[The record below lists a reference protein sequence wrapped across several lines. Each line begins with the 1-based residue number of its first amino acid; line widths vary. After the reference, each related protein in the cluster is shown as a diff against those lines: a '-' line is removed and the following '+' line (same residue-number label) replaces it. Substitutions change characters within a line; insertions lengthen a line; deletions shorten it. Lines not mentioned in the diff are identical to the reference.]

1 MELTAKQEKFCQGV
15 AKGLSY
21 SDAYR
26 EAYDTDNM
34 KDETINRKA
43 KELIDNGKI
52 AARLKELRGKIEEE
66 LRYSARESF
75 EKLKDLQRKAELNE
89 NINAA
94 IKAEELKGKLAN
106 LYKEKEQ
113 NVNLSVNVMPAV
125 KIDGSNLDL
134 DIGAEGNDRT
144 AADS

>member
-43 KELIDNGKI
+43 KELVDNGKI

>member
-113 NVNLSVNVMPAV
+113 NVNLSVTVMPAV

>member
-66 LRYSARESF
+66 LRYSAKESF
-75 EKLKDLQRKAELNE
+75 EKLKALQRKAELKE

>member
-1 MELTAKQEKFCQGV
+1 MGLTAKQEKFCQGV

-26 EAYDTDNM
+26 EAYNADNM
-34 KDETINRKA
+34 KPETINRKA
-43 KELIDNGKI
+43 KELIDNGNI
-52 AARLKELRGKIEEE
+52 TARLKELRGKIEEE
-66 LRYSARESF
+66 LKYSARESF
-75 EKLKDLQRKAELNE
+75 NKLKELQDKAEFNG

-113 NVNLSVNVMPAV
+113 NVNVSVNVMPDV
-125 KIDGSNLDL
+125 KIDGSEFEL
-134 DIGAEGNDRT
+134 DIGTDGNDR
-144 AADS
+144 AAEDS

>member
-1 MELTAKQEKFCQGV
+1 MGLTAKQEKFCQGV

-26 EAYDTDNM
+26 EAYNADNM
-34 KDETINRKA
+34 KPETINRKA
-43 KELIDNGKI
+43 KELIDNGNI
-52 AARLKELRGKIEEE
+52 TARLKELRGKIEEE
-66 LRYSARESF
+66 LKYSAKESF
-75 EKLKDLQRKAELNE
+75 NKLKELQDKAEFNG

-113 NVNLSVNVMPAV
+113 NVNVSVNVMPDV
-125 KIDGSNLDL
+125 KIDGSEFEL
-134 DIGAEGNDRT
+134 DIGTDGNDR
-144 AADS
+144 AAEDS

>member
-1 MELTAKQEKFCQGV
+1 MGLTAKQEKFCQGV

-26 EAYDTDNM
+26 EAYNANNM
-34 KDETINRKA
+34 KPETVNRKA
-43 KELIDNGKI
+43 KELIDNGNI
-52 AARLKELRGKIEEE
+52 TARLKELRGKIEEE
-66 LRYSARESF
+66 LKYSARESF
-75 EKLKDLQRKAELNE
+75 NKLKELQDKAEFNG

-113 NVNLSVNVMPAV
+113 NVNVSVNVMPDV
-125 KIDGSNLDL
+125 KIDGSEFEL
-134 DIGAEGNDRT
+134 DIGADGDDRT
-144 AADS
+144 AEDS

>member
-1 MELTAKQEKFCQGV
+1 MKLTAKQEKFCQCIV
-15 AKGLSY
+15 KGMNQ

-26 EAYDTDNM
+26 EAYDCSKT
-34 KDETINRKA
+34 KDENIWCNASKLMSDTKVIQR
-43 KELIDNGKI
+43 
-52 AARLKELRGKIEEE
+52 IEELKQE
-66 LRYSARESF
+66 VVECIKYTVDDSF
-75 EKLKDLQRKAELNE
+75 KELNE
-89 NINAA
+89 LLDMAKKTENVNAA
-94 IKAEELKGKLAN
+94 LKAVELKGKLAN